1 MDHLDDS
8 ILDNFTFDKSKNLN
22 QEIKTK
28 QVSPFQRP
36 SHFRNRNT
44 NNKQNESQKN
54 ERTKHRRNKLMPW
67 DMDILRDRFTPQPY
81 QVQLIDFYVKN
92 LIDPEAKQKN
102 FLIFMRNKDWKNYL
116 KLIILKEFHVRL
128 SEIEYESDIKKFIIL
143 VTNMGSETSKY
154 VELINRHT
162 NLKIAGIDSYL
173 MNNFDINS
181 LNKLKK
187 EAEILI
193 MNVSVLEI
201 WLKKAFI
208 QPKELALVIFEEVSA
223 AYHNHSYKNSL
234 DILNPKISKSIIVGF
249 GSLEI
254 NKSTESDD
262 IKQHL
267 DHLKSIFFADFV
279 ETATDLLD
287 TNNLFHGI
295 EPFECVQVCDSLN
308 LKKNDNFESKLREK
322 IKNSYLYLVEMNKF
336 SLPNFSTTNLK
347 EIQSY
352 INLLC
357 VRVLNECVYLLNEV
371 GIWCLAKSLLP
382 FICQLDKLAHYIET
396 ADRKLNSNDNLMTTG
411 LFENLLVDGESF
423 SYKILQNLSLHQV
436 LCLKYTSTILREL
449 REMCIKQ
456 FVNCKHQSVGTN
468 DPMDLF
474 LNLFTTP
481 KVRAL
486 VDLLRESSLT
496 YSKIHSDEL
505 CCLILVQ
512 NKQVATS
519 LSLLL
524 KKLSKEDPGLSFLC
538 PNYIIGPS
546 GLKTESDS
554 LPSQTTDCFKQEDI
568 LRKFY
573 SGELNL
579 LICTYEMEEKIHS
592 PSYVNL
598 IVRFNCGQLNQ
609 NSDQL
614 PFDYFSYISVKTRA
628 KTKNSQCYFFIE
640 KENFEI
646 FLNQFGKFKKIESLL
661 KNKYSHLIKLNC
673 SIHSYAVNIR
683 TCLTL
688 ENSIYYINKYCMRL
702 PSDSLT
708 QLTPKIEIQS
718 RNVKDKCEYKCT
730 LFLPINSGCQ
740 HAIVGEWCADANMAK
755 LNAAYRACLILF
767 KLNEVTEYAEPV
779 TKEIFYRQKHK
790 SDLDDER
797 EWSQFNSCLK
807 NSDQLNQSIANYMSQ
822 RPGGNKRKQTYRKK
836 ISQYLISSNLVNIQQ
851 PTYLYAIKCR
861 LTTPLQL
868 ENGSGVKKIKL
879 FGILTTKPLLEIVN
893 FPIFT
898 SIGEETISLD
908 LIKSGIYLSLNQLRA
923 VRLFHKFI
931 FSNVLR
937 MEGRGALASDIL
949 NYPEQKQNSKG
960 YYICLLNEINFD
972 LEWDLMASIE
982 GCSDRTLMKVPS
994 HAKKIN
1000 DNQEDLVEEE
1010 EPNTKKIYKFNEN
1023 YYQDSVVIPYYR
1035 NIDIQPQFY
1044 CVSQI
1049 DYTFSPLS
1057 AFPISSHTKV
1067 STFNTFYEY
1076 FACKYRIL
1084 ITDLNQPLLI
1094 VSHPSTRLNLLT
1106 PRYMNMKACVLQK
1119 SFHQAFKSDKKS
1131 SNSQI
1136 FLVPELV
1143 NVHPLSSSVWRR
1155 SLCLP
1160 SILYRINCL
1169 LNVEEFRR
1177 EVAKSTGVGVPWFS
1191 DKFNRLE
1198 FMWDTSREIEVSNLP
1213 DNEIDIAMIENE
1225 KKAKFQEN
1233 EIDPKWNFEI
1243 GEWNASCLN
1252 EMSRTSKNLD
1262 LPFMNFKPNGLDGI
1276 PSGWND
1282 ENFKT
1287 WFIDPNDMTFL
1298 ADDIESE
1305 IDEYENKKPAKNTTQ
1320 DKYEEFDDEEEEEE
1334 LNAHKFTID
1343 LGTLKADMKKKSAK
1357 LLSKLS
1363 VGPAS
1368 SNFVKSLPD
1377 IDSDQLN
1384 TTLKAN
1390 EQNFDFSL
1398 ANLNN
1403 DSLFFTHF
1411 TKPTNLSINLDNFKT
1426 NEWFNKIFFKLY
1438 SKNVENLNKNLPE
1451 NKIEVLFSEQL
1462 NNCLIESRM
1471 DFPLRKQIVL
1481 EKLDNLDDLFK
1492 NVRSSRKR
1500 RAKLDES
1507 LSARNTDW
1515 QFDFSLDDDLNDE
1528 SGPGPALLLQALT
1541 LSNAADGFDLERL
1554 ETVGDSFLKQAVTV
1568 YLYFIY
1574 PNIHEGKLSFLRSK
1588 QVSNYNLYKL
1598 GKRKNLQELII
1609 SSKFDPLDSWLPPL
1623 YQSVINTADLGN
1635 DFSTMLYTKMNNSS
1649 KITSK
1654 PIDKSE
1660 KFDKYKD
1667 HVLSDKSIAD
1677 CVESVIGAYLISS
1690 GPYAALQ
1697 VMSWFGLEVL
1707 PKAKCE
1713 DGSDVLIN
1721 LPQVPEPRIDD
1732 EAKLEEL
1739 LFGLANFEACIGYK
1753 FKKPAYLLQA
1763 FTHSSYTFNTVTDC
1777 YQRLEFLGDAIL
1789 DYVITR
1795 HLFEDKKRH
1804 SPGELTDLRS
1814 ALVNNNIFAYLAVKY
1829 EFYKYFKYSSPVM
1842 FTIIDNFVR
1851 NQKNR
1856 NDEFDI
1862 DEEVCN
1868 YFEFF

>member
-1 MDHLDDS
+1 MDHFDDS
-8 ILDNFTFDKSKNLN
+8 IFDNFTFEKTKNVHQETKTKHPFPGQRSTHSKSKNTS
-22 QEIKTK
+22 TK
-28 QVSPFQRP
+28 P
-36 SHFRNRNT
+36 S
-44 NNKQNESQKN
+44 ESQKSD
-54 ERTKHRRNKLMPW
+54 RIKYRKTKLMPW

-92 LIDPEAKQKN
+92 LTNYAANMKN

-128 SEIEYESDIKKFIIL
+128 SEIEFECDSKKFIIL
-143 VTNMGSETSKY
+143 VTDMGSETSKY

-162 NLKIAGIDSYL
+162 SLKIAGIESHL
-173 MNNFDINS
+173 MNNFDTNS
-181 LNKLKK
+181 LKKLKK

-193 MNVSVLEI
+193 MNVCVLET
-201 WLKKAFI
+201 WLKKGFI
-208 QPKELALVIFEEVSA
+208 QPNELALAIFEEVSA
-223 AYHNHSYKNSL
+223 AYHNNAYEKTLEFFKCGRSR
-234 DILNPKISKSIIVGF
+234 PIIVGF

-254 NKSTESDD
+254 NKSTEPDD
-262 IKQHL
+262 LRQHL
-267 DHLKSIFFADFV
+267 GHLKDIFFADFV

-287 TNNLFHGI
+287 TNNLFNGI
-295 EPFECVQVCDSLN
+295 EPVECAQVCDGVD
-308 LKKNDNFESKLREK
+308 LKNGDNFEAKLREK
-322 IKNSYLYLVEMNKF
+322 IKNSYLYLEEMSKF
-336 SLPNFSTTNLK
+336 SVANVSAANFKDL
-347 EIQSY
+347 QSY

-396 ADRKLNSNDNLMTTG
+396 AERKLSSS
-411 LFENLLVDGESF
+411 ENLAPTIEQMFVDGQSF
-423 SYKILQNLSLHQV
+423 SCKILENPSTHQV
-436 LCLKYTSTILREL
+436 LCLKYSSTVLREL

-456 FVNCKHQSVGTN
+456 FVNCKHQSASSD
-468 DPMDLF
+468 DPMEIF
-474 LNLFTTP
+474 LSSFTTP

-486 VDLLRESSLT
+486 VDLLRESSL
-496 YSKIHSDEL
+496 SSSRIHPDEL

-524 KKLSKEDPGLSFLC
+524 KKLSKEDPGLSYLF

-546 GLKTESDS
+546 GLKAECDNQ
-554 LPSQTTDCFKQEDI
+554 PPDCYKQEDI

-579 LICTYEMEEKIHS
+579 LICSYEMEEKIHS

-598 IVRFNCGQLNQ
+598 IVRFNCGLLNQ
-609 NSDQL
+609 STDEL

-628 KTKNSQCYFFIE
+628 KTKNSHCHFFIE
-640 KENFEI
+640 KENFEN
-646 FLNQFGKFKKIESLL
+646 FFNQFGKFKKIESLL
-661 KNKYSHLIKLNC
+661 KNEFSHLISLNC
-673 SIHSYAVNIR
+673 SIHSHSVNIR
-683 TCLTL
+683 SYLSM
-688 ENSIYYINKYCMRL
+688 ENSIYYINKYCLRL

-708 QLTPKIEIQS
+708 QLTPKIEMES
-718 RNVKDKCEYKCT
+718 RQNQHQREYKCT
-730 LFLPINSGCQ
+730 LFLPINSGCRQ
-740 HAIVGEWCADANMAK
+740 PIQSEWKNEPNMAK
-755 LNAAYRACLILF
+755 LNAAYRACLILC
-767 KLNEVTEYAEPV
+767 KLSEVTEYLEPV
-779 TKEIFYRQKHK
+779 TKEIFYRQKHRAD
-790 SDLDDER
+790 SDDER
-797 EWSQFNSCLK
+797 EWSQFNSCFAK
-807 NSDQLNQSIANYMSQ
+807 NSDNQSIASYMSQ

-836 ISQYLISSNLVNIQQ
+836 ISHYLTNSNLVSVQQ
-851 PTYLYAIKCR
+851 SSYLYAIKCH

-868 ENGSGVKKIKL
+868 DTAPGPKKVKV
-879 FGILTTKPLLEIVN
+879 FGILITKPLLDIVH

-898 SIGEETISLD
+898 SLGEETISLE
-908 LIKSGIYLSLNQLRA
+908 LIKSAVYLSPNQLRT
-923 VRLFHKFI
+923 VRVFHKFI

-937 MEGRGALASDIL
+937 MEGRGALASNIL
-949 NYPEQKQNSKG
+949 NCPEQKQNSKG
-960 YYICLLNEINFD
+960 YYICLLNETNFD

-994 HAKKIN
+994 YARKIS
-1000 DNQEDLVEEE
+1000 DQSEEE
-1010 EPNTKKIYKFNEN
+1010 EEKNQDKPNQPSFKFSELF
-1023 YYQDSVVIPYYR
+1023 YQDSVVVPYYR

-1044 CVSQI
+1044 SVSQI
-1049 DYTFSPLS
+1049 DYTLSPLS
-1057 AFPISSHTKV
+1057 AFPVSSHSKI
-1067 STFNTFYEY
+1067 SAFDTFYEY

-1094 VSHPSTRLNLLT
+1094 VNHPSTRLNLLT

-1119 SFHQAFKSDKKS
+1119 SFHQGFKSDKKS

-1143 NVHPLSSSVWRR
+1143 NVHPLSSSVWRQ

-1177 EVAKSTGVGVPWFS
+1177 EVAKWTGVGVPWFS
-1191 DKFNRLE
+1191 EKFDRLE
-1198 FMWDTSREIEVSNLP
+1198 FVWDTSREIEVSNLP
-1213 DNEIDIAMIENE
+1213 DHEIDIAMIESE
-1225 KKAKFQEN
+1225 KKACLQES

-1243 GEWNASCLN
+1243 GEWNANCLN
-1252 EMSRTSKNLD
+1252 ELHSTNKNLD
-1262 LPFMNFKPNGLDGI
+1262 LQFLDFKSHGMDGAA

-1287 WFIDPNDMTFL
+1287 LFIDPNEMNFL
-1298 ADDIESE
+1298 VDDIDSE
-1305 IDEYENKKPAKNTTQ
+1305 FEDYEEEKSKEAVREDT
-1320 DKYEEFDDEEEEEE
+1320 YEEFDDEEEEM
-1334 LNAHKFTID
+1334 NTNKFIID
-1343 LGTLKADMKKKSAK
+1343 LSTLKADMKKKSAK

-1363 VGPAS
+1363 VS
-1368 SNFVKSLPD
+1368 STNCNLVKGLVKSGIAVDAHHLH
-1377 IDSDQLN
+1377 

-1398 ANLNN
+1398 ANLTN
-1403 DSLFFTHF
+1403 DSILSTDCQIS
-1411 TKPTNLSINLDNFKT
+1411 TNSQVNIDLENLKNF
-1426 NEWFNKIFFKLY
+1426 EWINKILFNFY
-1438 SKNVENLNKNLPE
+1438 SKNNQYQNSLDSLKNFVK
-1451 NKIEVLFSEQL
+1451 NKICVDKLSD
-1462 NNCLIESRM
+1462 CLIEAKL
-1471 DFPLRKQIVL
+1471 DFPLRKQLL
-1481 EKLDNLDDLFK
+1481 EENLAKFSAVDIGK
-1492 NVRSSRKR
+1492 KKSSRKK
-1500 RAKLDES
+1500 RASRAEIQS
-1507 LSARNTDW
+1507 VRNTDW
-1515 QFDFSLDDDLNDE
+1515 QFHFSLDDDLNDE

-1568 YLYFIY
+1568 YLFFTY

-1598 GKRKNLQELII
+1598 GKRKNIQELIV

-1623 YQSVINTADLGN
+1623 YQSVINTAEFGT
-1635 DFSTMLYTKMNNSS
+1635 DFSTMLYTKMNNSAKIVAS
-1649 KITSK
+1649 KATE
-1654 PIDKSE
+1654 KSE

-1677 CVESVIGAYLISS
+1677 CVESIIGAYLIRS

-1707 PKAKCE
+1707 PRAKCE
-1713 DGSDVLIN
+1713 DGSEVLIN
-1721 LPQVPEPRIDD
+1721 LPQVPLPQIDEP
-1732 EAKLEEL
+1732 AKLDDL
-1739 LFGLANFEACIGYK
+1739 LFGLESFEACIGYK
-1753 FKKPAYLLQA
+1753 FKEPAYLLQA
-1763 FTHSSYTFNTVTDC
+1763 FTHSSYTYNTITDC

-1795 HLFEDKKRH
+1795 HLYEDKKRH

-1829 EFYKYFKYSSPVM
+1829 EFYKYFKYSSPVL
-1842 FTIIDNFVR
+1842 FTIIDNFVH

-1856 NDEFDI
+1856 NDEFDL
-1862 DEEVCN
+1862 DEEL
-1868 YFEFF
+1868 FK